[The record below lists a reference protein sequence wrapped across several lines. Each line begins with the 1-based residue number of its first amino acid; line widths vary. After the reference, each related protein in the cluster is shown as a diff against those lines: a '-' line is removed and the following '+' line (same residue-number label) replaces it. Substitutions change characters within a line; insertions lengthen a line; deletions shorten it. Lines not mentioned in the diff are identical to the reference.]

1 MKIGPV
7 EKIYEALSAIADD
20 RVKFIT
26 EEGCLMP
33 TAQGVAKVTSSDGKK
48 TYTVTWQ
55 GEDYTSNDN
64 ATYWQGYAGYPVI
77 AVLMLQGRLPL
88 DRNIAELFKDIN
100 WTELNAS
107 HKRDYAAALDEV
119 MQQRHIDRNA
129 VDGVVQETYSLLGAL
144 PVNVGKGKMLK
155 V

>member
-1 MKIGPV
+1 MKTGPV
-7 EKIYEALSAIADD
+7 EKIYEAFSAIADD
-20 RVKFIT
+20 RVKFIA

-33 TAQGVAKVTSSDGKK
+33 TAQGVAKVKSSDGKK

-88 DRNIAELFKDIN
+88 DRNVADLFKGIKWND
-100 WTELNAS
+100 LNKS
-107 HKRDYAAALDEV
+107 HKRDYSAALDEV
-119 MQQRHIDRNA
+119 IDARGIDRTA
-129 VDGVVQETYSLLGAL
+129 IDGVIQETYSLLGSL
-144 PVNVGKGKMLK
+144 PVNLGRGKMLQE
-155 V
+155 

>member
-1 MKIGPV
+1 MKTGPV
-7 EKIYEALSAIADD
+7 EKIYEAFSAIADD
-20 RVKFIT
+20 RVRFIS

-33 TAQGVAKVTSSDGKK
+33 TAQGVAKVTSSDGNK

-88 DRNIAELFKDIN
+88 DRSISDLFKGIN
-100 WTELNAS
+100 WTELNNA
-107 HKRDYAAALDEV
+107 HKRDYSAALDEIIDK
-119 MQQRHIDRNA
+119 RGIDRS
-129 VDGVVQETYSLLGAL
+129 VISGVVQETYSLLGAL
-144 PVNVGKGKMLK
+144 PVNIGKGKMR
-155 V
+155 

>member
-100 WTELNAS
+100 WTELNTS

-119 MQQRHIDRNA
+119 MQQRHIDRSA

>member
-119 MQQRHIDRNA
+119 MQQRHIDRSA
-129 VDGVVQETYSLLGAL
+129 VDCVVQETYSLLGAL

>member
-7 EKIYEALSAIADD
+7 EKIYEAFSAIADN
-20 RVKFIT
+20 RVKFIS

-33 TAQGVAKVTSSDGKK
+33 TAQGEAKVTSSDGKK
-48 TYTVTWQ
+48 IYTVTWQ

-88 DRNIAELFKDIN
+88 DRNIAELFKGIN
-100 WTELNAS
+100 WNELNS
-107 HKRDYAAALDEV
+107 GHKRDYSSALDEV
-119 MQQRHIDRNA
+119 IEKRAIDRSA
-129 VDGVVQETYSLLGAL
+129 IDGIVQETYSLLGSL
-144 PVNVGKGKMLK
+144 PVNVGKGRMLK
-155 V
+155 R

>member
-7 EKIYEALSAIADD
+7 EKIYEALSAIADN

-119 MQQRHIDRNA
+119 MLQHHIDRSA

>member
-119 MQQRHIDRNA
+119 MQQRHIDRSA
-129 VDGVVQETYSLLGAL
+129 VDGVV
-144 PVNVGKGKMLK
+144 
-155 V
+155 

>member
-7 EKIYEALSAIADD
+7 EKIYEAFSAIADG
-20 RVKFIT
+20 RVKFVV

-33 TAQGVAKVTSSDGKK
+33 TAQGMAKVTSSDGKK

-88 DRNIAELFKDIN
+88 DRNIADLFKGIN
-100 WTELNAS
+100 WTALNGE
-107 HKRDYAAALDEV
+107 HKRDYSAVLDEV
-119 MQQRHIDRNA
+119 VEKRGIDRSA
-129 VDGVVQETYSLLGAL
+129 IDGIIQETYSLLGSL
-144 PVNVGKGKMLK
+144 PVNIGRGKMIK

>member
-20 RVKFIT
+20 RVKFVK

-88 DRNIAELFKDIN
+88 DRNVAELFKDIN

-107 HKRDYAAALDEV
+107 HKRDYASALDEI
-119 MQQRHIDRNA
+119 MEQRHIDRHA
-129 VDGVVQETYSLLGAL
+129 IDGMVQETYSLLGSM
-144 PVNVGKGKMLK
+144 PVNIGKGKMLK

>member
-119 MQQRHIDRNA
+119 MLQHHIDRSA

>member
-119 MQQRHIDRNA
+119 MQQRRIDRSA

>member
-1 MKIGPV
+1 MKTGPV

-119 MQQRHIDRNA
+119 MLQHHIDRSA